1 MPRTVPK
8 IKSIYL
14 FEIFW
19 LLLLLT
25 YASIAYLT
33 SLHVSFFNSDWVT
46 FFKFFD
52 DLVFEQGHYKDWIL
66 FPAPHFFPD
75 MFVFFPFFFLTRNIY
90 FQFLI
95 VSWIMIILYYSSI
108 KIIYSQFFTKQS
120 TLFSLA
126 ATSGLFLLAFKNKS
140 PYMLA
145 LVPAIHTSELVA
157 GLFLLGIHF
166 F

>member
-1 MPRTVPK
+1 
-8 IKSIYL
+8 
-14 FEIFW
+14 
-19 LLLLLT
+19 
-25 YASIAYLT
+25 
-33 SLHVSFFNSDWVT
+33 
-46 FFKFFD
+46 
-52 DLVFEQGHYKDWIL
+52 
-66 FPAPHFFPD
+66 
-75 MFVFFPFFFLTRNIY
+75 
-90 FQFLI
+90 
-95 VSWIMIILYYSSI
+95 MIILYYFSI

-166 F
+166 FLIDYNTLDYKSYFLCVVSAVIAFGSGLSDLLFII